1 MAEDR
6 CESVGSWPLVH
17 VHVCFCPV
25 AEIFSHAQLVRC
37 LWSRRVGSTAN
48 RLPGCIII
56 CTYYWRVSLLLL
68 AHFESRSARTRLL
81 FLFSGTQA

>member
-25 AEIFSHAQLVRC
+25 AEIFSHASLCGAFGPVELVR
-37 LWSRRVGSTAN
+37 
-48 RLPGCIII
+48 P
-56 CTYYWRVSLLLL
+56 
-68 AHFESRSARTRLL
+68 RTVCP
-81 FLFSGTQA
+81 AA